1 MKMQKSGIF
10 AEEKKKIAEEFKKQF
25 ACLEEY
31 IEKYITFAIPTL
43 HKK

>member
-10 AEEKKKIAEEFKKQF
+10 AEKKIYQEFKKQF
-25 ACLEEY
+25 ACLGEY
-31 IEKYITFAIPTL
+31 TEKYITFTIPTL